1 MQDGTDVFK
10 LRAEGVA
17 WTDVDGEIVA
27 LDEEAAVYVAA
38 NSAGALLWRA
48 LADGATRAALS
59 QTLVDEYGISAE
71 RADADTDAFLASLRE
86 RALLDG

>member
-1 MQDGTDVFK
+1 VLK
-10 LRAEGVA
+10 LRGQGVA

-27 LDEEAAVYVAA
+27 LDEDAAVYLAA

-48 LADGATRAALS
+48 LAHGATRAALS
-59 QTLVDEYGISAE
+59 QVLVDSYGISAE
-71 RADADTDAFLASLRE
+71 RAEADTDAFLASLRE